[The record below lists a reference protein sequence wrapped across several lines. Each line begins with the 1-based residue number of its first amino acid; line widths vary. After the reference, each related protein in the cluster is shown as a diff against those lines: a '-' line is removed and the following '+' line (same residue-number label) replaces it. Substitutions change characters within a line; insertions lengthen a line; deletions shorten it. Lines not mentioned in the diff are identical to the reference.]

1 MEEEGGKT
9 LSLLV
14 AGLED
19 EEGGGVRD
27 GLDLV
32 HGALGGHPPVAVLVV
47 LLGLELALVVV
58 WKQEKR

>member
-32 HGALGGHPPVAVLVV
+32 HGALGGHAPVAVLVV